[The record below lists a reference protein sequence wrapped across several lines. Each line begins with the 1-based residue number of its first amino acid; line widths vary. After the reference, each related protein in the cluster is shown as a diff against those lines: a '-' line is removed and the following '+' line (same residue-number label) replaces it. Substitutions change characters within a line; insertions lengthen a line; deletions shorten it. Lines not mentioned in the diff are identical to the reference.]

1 MKLSNVIVHGVLFG
15 KLFTT
20 KPTSINKGVGEVNI
34 FHMLLS
40 TALVTKTLST
50 NCALLSLGSIFR

>member
-1 MKLSNVIVHGVLFG
+1 MELGNVFVHGVLFG

-20 KPTSINKGVGEVNI
+20 KPTSINKGVRKVNI

-40 TALVTKTLST
+40 TAVVTETLST